1 MKTEEAF
8 SETGLDWAAFLKALY
23 LLGVVL
29 FVATPLVATVLGG
42 FKSLGELRTIQWCP
56 VLTQPLE
63 AGMPWPTIFQS
74 TRRGRFSPPASTIC
88 VTGRVRRANRL

>member
-8 SETGLDWAAFLKALY
+8 SESGLDWAAFLKALY

-42 FKSLGELRTIQWCP
+42 FKSLGELRTNPFGAMLKKIGK
-56 VLTQPLE
+56 LFL
-63 AGMPWPTIFQS
+63 QS
-74 TRRGRFSPPASTIC
+74 FGRKEPQI
-88 VTGRVRRANRL
+88 V